1 MAITH
6 KHRKQAVCIGSL
18 YGLLYLVV
26 IGDISFIGPPAW
38 DAYISNLSLE
48 AMLSARG
55 TMLFETVGVL
65 EMGYFVWLVSP
76 VNLLVCGLL
85 SGLLAANVHGV
96 LFFRSQPQS
105 CSGGR
110 RVLVAGG
117 LPALLAGGA
126 CCAPSLILLLGIPA
140 LGAFGAF
147 LGWLIPVSVLALSFN
162 RLWQLKKGAPV
173 MWLDAR

>member
-1 MAITH
+1 MAITY
-6 KHRKQAVCIGSL
+6 KHRIVAISIGLL
-18 YGLLYLVV
+18 YGLFYLYA

-38 DAYISNLSLE
+38 DAYISSLSVE
-48 AMLSARG
+48 TMLSARG
-55 TMLFETVGVL
+55 TMLFETVGAV
-65 EMGYFVWLVSP
+65 EMGYFIWLVSP
-76 VNLLVCGLL
+76 VNLLVCALL

-96 LFFRSQPQS
+96 FFLRSQPQA

-110 RVLVAGG
+110 GGLVAGG

-147 LGWLIPVSVLALSFN
+147 LGWLIPVSVLALGLN
-162 RLWQLKKGAPV
+162 RLWQHKKGTPNLWHSAT
-173 MWLDAR
+173 